1 MSDAHFIE
9 TIIGVGILL
18 FAAKLMA
25 ELFLRLKLPIV
36 LGELIAGM
44 VVGPF
49 ALGGLEIIDGK
60 QLLQI
65 NDEIRVLGEM
75 GAIVI
80 LFMAGLEMTP
90 KEFLKGGKAAFVVGT
105 LGVVIPFFA
114 GLAVFQLFGFDVLQ
128 SMLIATALTATS
140 IAISIQVL
148 NEFGKIK
155 TPEARLIIGA
165 AIVDDI
171 LAIAVLSVVTSM
183 AGSEGGVDDIDIT
196 EITITILKV
205 LGFFAIMLV
214 VAVVV
219 IPKIITP
226 RLWKA
231 KGSVEGIAT
240 AAFFGAAALA
250 GSIGLSPIVGAFAVG
265 MALSTTKVFEKIE
278 NYIGKI
284 GLIFAPLFFAIM
296 LIVAVVVIPKVIT
309 PRIWKAKGS
318 VEGIAT
324 AAFFG
329 AAALAGSI
337 GLSPIVGAFAVGM
350 ALSTTKVFD
359 KIENYVGKIGL
370 IFAPL
375 FFAIIGAQ
383 VDLRAVDLNILALS
397 AVIVIIAVT
406 TKLFGCGLPAMYFLK
421 SKQKGLRV
429 GIGMISRGEVGLIVA
444 GVGITAGILTS
455 EVYSTIIIMVVVTTI
470 ITPIWLKIEY
480 RKEQKNDK
488 NESNKTVK
496 QKSE

>member
-1 MSDAHFIE
+1 MSEAHFIE

-44 VVGPF
+44 IVGPF
-49 ALGGLEIIDGK
+49 ALGGLQIIDGK

-65 NDEIRVLGEM
+65 NDEIKILGEM

-105 LGVVIPFFA
+105 LGVVIPFFV
-114 GLAVFQLFGFDVLQ
+114 GLAVFQLFGFDALQ
-128 SMLIATALTATS
+128 STLIATALTATS

-148 NEFGKIK
+148 SEFGKLK

-171 LAIAVLSVVTSM
+171 LAIAVLSVVTSI
-183 AGSEGGVDDIDIT
+183 AGSDGGVDNIDIT
-196 EITITILKV
+196 EVTITILQV
-205 LGFFAIMLV
+205 LG
-214 VAVVV
+214 
-219 IPKIITP
+219 
-226 RLWKA
+226 
-231 KGSVEGIAT
+231 
-240 AAFFGAAALA
+240 
-250 GSIGLSPIVGAFAVG
+250 
-265 MALSTTKVFEKIE
+265 
-278 NYIGKI
+278 
-284 GLIFAPLFFAIM
+284 FFAIM

-350 ALSTTKVFD
+350 ALSTTKVFE
-359 KIENYVGKIGL
+359 KVENYVGKIGL

-383 VDLRAVDLNILALS
+383 VDLRAVDLNILILS
-397 AVIVIIAVT
+397 AVIVIVAVT

-421 SKQKGLRV
+421 SKQKGMLV

-480 RKEQKNDK
+480 RKEQKNDT
-488 NESNKTVK
+488 NESNKTVE

>member
-1 MSDAHFIE
+1 MSEGQFIE

-44 VVGPF
+44 IVGPF
-49 ALGGLEIIDGK
+49 ALGGLQIIDGK

-65 NDEIRVLGEM
+65 NDEIRILGEM

-105 LGVVIPFFA
+105 LGVVIPFFV
-114 GLAVFQLFGFDVLQ
+114 GLAVFQFFGFDALQ

-148 NEFGKIK
+148 SEFGKIK

-171 LAIAVLSVVTSM
+171 LAIAVLSVVTSI
-183 AGSEGGVDDIDIT
+183 AGSDGGVDNIDIT
-196 EITITILKV
+196 EIVITILQV
-205 LGFFAIMLV
+205 LG
-214 VAVVV
+214 
-219 IPKIITP
+219 
-226 RLWKA
+226 
-231 KGSVEGIAT
+231 
-240 AAFFGAAALA
+240 
-250 GSIGLSPIVGAFAVG
+250 
-265 MALSTTKVFEKIE
+265 
-278 NYIGKI
+278 
-284 GLIFAPLFFAIM
+284 FFAIM

-383 VDLRAVDLNILALS
+383 VDLRAVDLNIMILS
-397 AVIVIIAVT
+397 AAIIVVAVT

-421 SKQKGLRV
+421 SKQQGLRV

-444 GVGITAGILTS
+444 GVGVTAGILTS

-470 ITPIWLKIEY
+470 ITPIWLKLEY
-480 RKEQKNDK
+480 RKEQKNDS
-488 NESNKTVK
+488 NEPNKTIES
-496 QKSE
+496 KSE